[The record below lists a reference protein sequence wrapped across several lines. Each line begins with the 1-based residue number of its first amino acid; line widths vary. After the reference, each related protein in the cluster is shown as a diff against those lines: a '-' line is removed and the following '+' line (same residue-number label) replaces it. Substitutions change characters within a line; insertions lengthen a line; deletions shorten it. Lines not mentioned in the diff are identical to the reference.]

1 LRVIIVVVQVG
12 GASEN
17 IYMYWRRS
25 AGKMKNRMKL
35 RPTAE
40 KGPGNNFLGTNLD
53 SRKNEKQDETQA
65 HCRKR
70 FRVQLVM
77 IGSNNTRFRF

>member
-40 KGPGNNFLGTNLD
+40 KGSGNNFLGTNFGQQ
-53 SRKNEKQDETQA
+53 EK
-65 HCRKR
+65 
-70 FRVQLVM
+70 
-77 IGSNNTRFRF
+77 